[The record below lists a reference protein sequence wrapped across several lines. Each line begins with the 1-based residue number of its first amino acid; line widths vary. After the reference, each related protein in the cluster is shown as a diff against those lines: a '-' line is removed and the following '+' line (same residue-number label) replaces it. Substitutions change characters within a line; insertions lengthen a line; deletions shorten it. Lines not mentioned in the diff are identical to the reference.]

1 MIWPHRHRLRDSGSV
16 GKGDL
21 NGKRCLVGQVE
32 REGEVRVPGGE
43 SDRDE
48 ASVRVQERH
57 RRSGDRGSEL
67 VGENARSSRVMLES
81 ILTRHN
87 PAVRQRTSPDRESVR
102 SQVGDRHL
110 ASGRIGRV
118 TVALNKYRNLEA
130 VLYI

>member
-32 REGEVRVPGGE
+32 REGEVPVPVGE

-67 VGENARSSRVMLES
+67 VGENARNSRVLLES

-87 PAVRQRTSPDRESVR
+87 PAVRQRTSTDRESVGG
-102 SQVGDRHL
+102 QVGYQDMAR
-110 ASGRIGRV
+110 SGMGRV
-118 TVALNKYRNLEA
+118 KVALTEYRTLEP
-130 VLYI
+130 VL